1 MERSIGDLRP
11 SSPGAI
17 LVLILHELMTMK
29 SCGAMYAILRLLP
42 SLALPRD
49 TDRFTLDAPAWK
61 IRNLRNARL
70 NNGFTHMNVS
80 MLD

>member
-49 TDRFTLDAPAWK
+49 TDKFTLDAPAWK
-61 IRNLRNARL
+61 IGNAQL
-70 NNGFTHMNVS
+70 NNCFTHMTAS